1 MTDKFPSG
9 GTAASSVT
17 CASHAEIQV
26 TESPGDEIT
35 GPRAPNARHQA
46 PGSDRRQAPGTG
58 HKAPGTGHQAPAA
71 GHWAPDA
78 DHLVSQAHRAPD
90 TGHQAPGSDRRQA
103 LGSRHQAPS
112 SRYQAP
118 GTGYWEP
125 GFDWSDDPLDTGH
138 LAPETRYQAPGTD
151 SEHDVKSDS
160 EEPEVPQTLTDNL
173 SAIQLLL
180 PDQIPISIRPPG
192 TRRIR
197 SLVQG
202 DEEQSESNNLPMPG
216 ATAAALAARL
226 DSSAASF
233 LAFKKS
239 LYDFAAVEGDPEP
252 VALVRVPVKDA
263 GADNFWRAGH
273 RPAPALSLPMKDVRE
288 MWAHSRQRLA
298 VSSVQDW
305 GLAALQSAAKRAQL
319 NSCRLSWRP
328 SSNRSPF
335 WGGPGWT
342 ACLRTAF

>member
-1 MTDKFPSG
+1 MGPQPLLSPPVLITQ
-9 GTAASSVT
+9 
-17 CASHAEIQV
+17 IQV
-26 TESPGDEIT
+26 TQSPGDDIT

-46 PGSDRRQAPGTG
+46 PGSDRCQAPGSDRRQ
-58 HKAPGTGHQAPAA
+58 APGTGHQAPAA
-71 GHWAPDA
+71 GNWAPDA
-78 DHLVSQAHRAPD
+78 GHLVSQAHRAPD
-90 TGHQAPGSDRRQA
+90 TGHQAPGSDRRQEP
-103 LGSRHQAPS
+103 GSRHQAPS

-197 SLVQG
+197 SLVQV
-202 DEEQSESNNLPMPG
+202 DEEQSESRNL
-216 ATAAALAARL
+216 
-226 DSSAASF
+226 
-233 LAFKKS
+233 
-239 LYDFAAVEGDPEP
+239 
-252 VALVRVPVKDA
+252 
-263 GADNFWRAGH
+263 
-273 RPAPALSLPMKDVRE
+273 LSLPMKEVRE

-305 GLAALQSAAKRAQL
+305 GLAALQSAVEHAQSLPTDGSAAEQLEAKLASLQQQIFFLGRTWL
-319 NSCRLSWRP
+319 DGMSSDIFLSTRLHGALSGSRP
-328 SSNRSPF
+328 WQKCQP
-335 WGGPGWT
+335 
-342 ACLRTAF
+342 CRTARRRVCGLFP